1 MHKKRCWMAVTIFM
15 LLIDL
20 LKKSSIYTCNYIDAM
35 YKKILKFQKRKYMD
49 FFLNISLIVKN
60 HF

>member
-49 FFLNISLIVKN
+49 FFLTK
-60 HF
+60 